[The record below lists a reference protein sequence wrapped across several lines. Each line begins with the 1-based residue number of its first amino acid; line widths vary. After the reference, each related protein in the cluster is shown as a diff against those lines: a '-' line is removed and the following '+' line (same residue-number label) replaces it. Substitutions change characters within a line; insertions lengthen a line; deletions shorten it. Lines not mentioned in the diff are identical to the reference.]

1 MNLIWNE
8 RIEKIKEIFSSYSIE
23 DNYTALLCSD
33 LYIYNIASPAK
44 HIFLY
49 NILSSLNPNKFT
61 KENKIIYYNDF
72 KRHIS
77 LIYSFLPRFPMFE
90 DYITEADWG
99 EIRFPYKNQQF
110 KIFYGNELESV
121 YDFLEQFK
129 IIFLPWSK
137 KYFDKTG
144 RDPSNELLFCLKLQD
159 YFISCIQQKVD
170 ENKVNQ
176 LSLGSIEIPQESFW
190 NSIKLFIKNFKI
202 EKIVEEKEIID
213 IYSIEHGKS
222 ISCNINEQS
231 FKKELSIGFLLPVYF
246 INYCNKHYP
255 ILPRRYTGVLLYNW
269 ENLFKSNKNK
279 INKKISYSLPCSL
292 KLHKYIEERLKVSLI
307 NPVVS
312 AIYPGGKPH
321 EIIFSTSFVIKNT
334 LFLIH
339 FLEPFHDIGKTSEE
353 IKKLTPKI
361 KEAIKLLENVPTTLL
376 LHQKR
381 KNMQINPVNIGD
393 KLDIFPII
401 IYSSIFMSVIG
412 VLEIPK
418 DMPGDLF
425 KLDEFLGII
434 DELDNSEQLLDFFD
448 YLNKEKNIAPFFS
461 LLDVFASYK
470 DSHGVLVEGASEY
483 TQISLDPHWGSNL
496 RYRSLRGFWAL
507 YPPVNLYGSPR
518 SWQLLKETLSRIRL
532 VARNQSNFAIF
543 TKVGET
549 NLFFTTPFL
558 EMNFEQIELSN
569 FLMECLEDT
578 VSQIIKLVC
587 HLSFFNKY
595 KKCVI
600 FILPKSLIKENNKF
614 QHLKH
619 LICDKSIWCSDIGA
633 PEKNIPGIR
642 IVFNDDLLQKKF
654 ESNDNSAEIDLLFE
668 FLSKINIICSDKSY
682 NIVKE
687 SIIKK
692 LQNQKPRFKMS
703 LISPEAD
710 FPKYSS
716 VVYPDIKEHKLAR
729 KLIALNAKEL
739 NIRPGKYENGEAKRI
754 INEIRKKMVQN
765 VNSEVIKYDFKPS
778 IPFLIEKSESI
789 INLYEQDKR
798 GVKKSSELKIDYD
811 PRERYIEIH
820 DKYINYLKNYNYLI
834 EKFIQINPQQ
844 LGEIISI
851 ENLKYILAL
860 VNEITILYNVSDA
873 LHYEIFNVSLNVSH
887 DYLFEIEYEP
897 EIDKK
902 YKNYGERFY
911 EHKTSLL
918 EKNATTLL
926 DIKNTN
932 QFMDKLD
939 SAFLEELG
947 FSLINML
954 TICRILSR
962 WASYTKAKINT
973 YYTSNFD
980 KLFKVCNK
988 NMSSFIEKEE
998 LKRILK
1004 FLTLEQSNI
1013 LLIEDDLI
1021 PYDDLP
1027 VWEIKKRP
1035 NRYNVKPII
1044 FIDDQCYWGPWSIY
1058 RVLLIWEGS
1067 ITNGR
1072 LPFSINKKEIKK
1084 VINFGKKM
1092 IEDGLVTKTYEII
1105 NKFTPFIDKEVGLHK
1120 RDKRGNHPEELG
1132 DYDILA
1138 FLKQKNL
1145 ILNIECKHLNQV
1157 FCLKDAKSLREDIF
1171 GKGKNKGYI
1180 KKIIRRENYLKKE
1193 TKKII
1198 KIMKWP
1204 VDKNLPEIISLFVSK
1219 NLYWWAINPPYTTN
1233 IKFITIDSL
1242 RKYISNLK

>member
-1 MNLIWNE
+1 MNLIWEE

-49 NILSSLNPNKFT
+49 NILSSLNPHEFT
-61 KENKIIYYNDF
+61 KENKIINYNDF
-72 KRHIS
+72 KRYIS
-77 LIYSFLPRFPMFE
+77 LIYSFLPKFPMFE
-90 DYITEADWG
+90 DYIAEADWG
-99 EIRFPYKNQQF
+99 EIRFPYDNQQF
-110 KIFYGNELESV
+110 KIFYGNELENV
-121 YDFLEQFK
+121 YERLEQFK
-129 IIFLPWSK
+129 IMFLPWRK

-159 YFISCIQQKVD
+159 SFISSIQQKVD
-170 ENKVNQ
+170 EKKVNQ
-176 LSLGSIEIPQESFW
+176 LSLGNIEIPEESFW
-190 NSIKLFIKNFKI
+190 NNVKLFINHFKI
-202 EKIVEEKEIID
+202 EKIVEEKEIIN
-213 IYSIEHGKS
+213 IYSIEQGEN
-222 ISCNINEQS
+222 ISCDIDEQS
-231 FKKELSIGFLLPVYF
+231 FKNELFTGLLLPVYF
-246 INYCNKHYP
+246 IKYCDKHYP
-255 ILPRRYTGVLLYNW
+255 ILPRRYSGVLLYNW
-269 ENLFKSNKNK
+269 GILFKSNK
-279 INKKISYSLPCSL
+279 INEKISYSFPCSL
-292 KLHKYIEERLKVSLI
+292 ILHKYIEERLKDSLI

-321 EIIFSTSFVIKNT
+321 ELIFSTSFVIKDT

-339 FLEPFHDIGKTSEE
+339 FLEPFHDISKTSKE

-361 KEAIKLLENVPTTLL
+361 KEAIKLLENVPTTLA

-381 KNMQINPVNIGD
+381 KSMQINPVNIGD

-401 IYSSIFMSVIG
+401 IYPSIFMSVIG

-496 RYRSLRGFWAL
+496 RYRNLRDFWAL
-507 YPPVNLYGSPR
+507 YPSVNLYGSPR
-518 SWQLLKETLSRIRL
+518 SWQLLKETSSRIRL
-532 VARNQSNFAIF
+532 VARNKSNFAIS

-558 EMNFEQIELSN
+558 EMDFDQIELSN

-578 VSQIIKLVC
+578 ISQVRKLIC
-587 HLSFFNKY
+587 SLSFFNKY

-600 FILPKSLIKENNKF
+600 FILPNSLIKENNKF

-642 IVFNDDLLQKKF
+642 IVFNENLLQKKF
-654 ESNDNSAEIDLLFE
+654 ESNDNSAEIDLLFD
-668 FLSKINIICSDKSY
+668 FLSNINIICPDKNY
-682 NIVKE
+682 NDAKE

-692 LQNQKPRFKMS
+692 LKNQKPRFMMS

-716 VVYPDIKEHKLAR
+716 AVYPDIKEYKLAR
-729 KLIALNAKEL
+729 KLVALNAKEL
-739 NIRPGKYENGEAKRI
+739 NIRPKKYKSSEAKRI
-754 INEIRKKMVQN
+754 INEIRKKMVQHI
-765 VNSEVIKYDFKPS
+765 NSEVIKYDFKPS
-778 IPFLIEKSESI
+778 IPFLIEKAESI

-798 GVKKSSELKIDYD
+798 RIEKSSELKIDYD

-844 LGEIISI
+844 TGEIISI
-851 ENLKYILAL
+851 KSLKYILAL
-860 VNEITILYNVSDA
+860 VNEIITLYTASDA
-873 LHYEIFNVSLNVSH
+873 LHYEIFNVFLNVSH

-911 EHKTSLL
+911 EHKTSLSD
-918 EKNATTLL
+918 KNTATLL
-926 DIKNTN
+926 DIKDKN
-932 QFMDKLD
+932 QFLDKLD
-939 SAFLEELG
+939 SAFLEELR
-947 FSLINML
+947 FSIINML

-962 WASYTKAKINT
+962 WASCTKAKIST

-988 NMSSFIEKEE
+988 NMSTFIEKEE

-1013 LLIEDDLI
+1013 LLIEDDPI
-1021 PYDDLP
+1021 PCDDLP

-1035 NRYNVKPII
+1035 NRCNVKPII
-1044 FIDDQCYWGPWSIY
+1044 FIDDQYYWGPWSIH
-1058 RVLLIWEGS
+1058 RCLIIWWGS

-1072 LPFSINKKEIKK
+1072 LPFLIDKKEIKK
-1084 VINFGKKM
+1084 AINFGKKT
-1092 IEDGLVTKTYEII
+1092 IEDGLVAKTYEII
-1105 NKFTPFIDKEVGLHK
+1105 SRFTPFIDKEVKLHK
-1120 RDKRGNHPEELG
+1120 RDKKGKHPEELG
-1132 DYDILA
+1132 DYDVLA

-1171 GKGKNKGYI
+1171 GKGEDRGYI
-1180 KKIIRRENYLKKE
+1180 E
-1193 TKKII
+1193 KII
-1198 KIMKWP
+1198 KRENHLKNESEKIMEIMNWP
-1204 VDKNLPEIISLFVSK
+1204 IDKNLPEIISLFVSK

-1233 IKFITIDSL
+1233 IKFVTIDSL
-1242 RKYISNLK
+1242 GKYISNLK

>member
-1 MNLIWNE
+1 M
-8 RIEKIKEIFSSYSIE
+8 
-23 DNYTALLCSD
+23 
-33 LYIYNIASPAK
+33 
-44 HIFLY
+44 
-49 NILSSLNPNKFT
+49 
-61 KENKIIYYNDF
+61 
-72 KRHIS
+72 
-77 LIYSFLPRFPMFE
+77 
-90 DYITEADWG
+90 
-99 EIRFPYKNQQF
+99 
-110 KIFYGNELESV
+110 
-121 YDFLEQFK
+121 
-129 IIFLPWSK
+129 
-137 KYFDKTG
+137 
-144 RDPSNELLFCLKLQD
+144 
-159 YFISCIQQKVD
+159 
-170 ENKVNQ
+170 
-176 LSLGSIEIPQESFW
+176 
-190 NSIKLFIKNFKI
+190 
-202 EKIVEEKEIID
+202 
-213 IYSIEHGKS
+213 
-222 ISCNINEQS
+222 
-231 FKKELSIGFLLPVYF
+231 
-246 INYCNKHYP
+246 
-255 ILPRRYTGVLLYNW
+255 
-269 ENLFKSNKNK
+269 
-279 INKKISYSLPCSL
+279 
-292 KLHKYIEERLKVSLI
+292 
-307 NPVVS
+307 
-312 AIYPGGKPH
+312 
-321 EIIFSTSFVIKNT
+321 
-334 LFLIH
+334 
-339 FLEPFHDIGKTSEE
+339 
-353 IKKLTPKI
+353 TPKI
-361 KEAIKLLENVPTTLL
+361 KEAIKLLENVPTTLA

-381 KNMQINPVNIGD
+381 KSMQINPVNIGD

-401 IYSSIFMSVIG
+401 IYPSIFMSVIG
-412 VLEIPK
+412 VLERPK

-448 YLNKEKNIAPFFS
+448 YLDKEKKIVPFFS

-483 TQISLDPHWGSNL
+483 TQISLDPHWGSSL
-496 RYRSLRGFWAL
+496 RYRNLRDFWTL
-507 YPPVNLYGSPR
+507 YPSVNLFGSPR
-518 SWQLLKETLSRIRL
+518 SWQLSKETPSSIRL

-543 TKVGET
+543 TNIGDT
-549 NLFFTTPFL
+549 NLFFVAPL
-558 EMNFEQIELSN
+558 LIMNRDQIELSN
-569 FLMECLEDT
+569 FLMECLED
-578 VSQIIKLVC
+578 VISQVRKLIC
-587 HLSFFNKY
+587 NLSFFNKY
-595 KKCVI
+595 KKCLI
-600 FILPKSLIKENNKF
+600 FILPNSLVKHDDKF
-614 QHLKH
+614 KH
-619 LICDKSIWCSDIGA
+619 LNYLVNNRKTWCSEIA
-633 PEKNIPGIR
+633 SPEKNTPGIR
-642 IVFNDDLLQKKF
+642 IVFNGDLLQKKF
-654 ESNDNSAEIDLLFE
+654 EGNDNSAEIDLLFE
-668 FLSKINIICSDKSY
+668 FLSKINIICPDKSY
-682 NIVKE
+682 NSVKE

-703 LISPEAD
+703 LILPEAD

-729 KLIALNAKEL
+729 KLIAFDAKKL
-739 NIRPGKYENGEAKRI
+739 NIRPGKYENDEAKRI

-765 VNSEVIKYDFKPS
+765 INSEVEKYDFKPS

-834 EKFIQINPQQ
+834 EKFIQMNPQQ
-844 LGEIISI
+844 IGEMISI
-851 ENLKYILAL
+851 ENLKYMLAL

-911 EHKTSLL
+911 EHKTSLSD
-918 EKNATTLL
+918 KNATTLL
-926 DIKNTN
+926 DIKETN
-932 QFMDKLD
+932 QFIDKLD
-939 SAFLEELG
+939 AAFLKELG
-947 FSLINML
+947 FSLVNML
-954 TICRILSR
+954 TTCRILSR
-962 WASYTKAKINT
+962 WANCSKVEINT

-988 NMSSFIEKEE
+988 NMSSFVEKEE
-998 LKRILK
+998 LNRILK

-1021 PYDDLP
+1021 PCDDLP

-1044 FIDDQCYWGPWSIY
+1044 FVDDQYCWGPWSIY

-1092 IEDGLVTKTYEII
+1092 IEDSLVTKACEII
-1105 NKFTPFIDKEVGLHK
+1105 NKFTPFLDKEVGLHK

-1157 FCLKDAKSLREDIF
+1157 FCLKDAKSLKEDIF
-1171 GKGKNKGYI
+1171 GKGEDRGYI
-1180 KKIIRRENYLKKE
+1180 EKIIKRENYLKNE
-1193 TKKII
+1193 SE
-1198 KIMKWP
+1198 KIMKIMNWP
-1204 VDKNLPEIISLFVSK
+1204 IDKNLPGIISLFVSK

-1233 IKFITIDSL
+1233 IKFVTIDSL
-1242 RKYISNLK
+1242 GKYISNLK

>member
-1 MNLIWNE
+1 MNLIWEE

-44 HIFLY
+44 HVFLY
-49 NILSSLNPNKFT
+49 NILTSLDPHEFT
-61 KENKIIYYNDF
+61 KENKIINYNDF
-72 KRHIS
+72 KRYIS
-77 LIYSFLPRFPMFE
+77 LIYSFLPKFPMFE
-90 DYITEADWG
+90 DYIAEADWG
-99 EIRFPYKNQQF
+99 EIRFPYDNQQF
-110 KIFYGNELESV
+110 KIFYGNELENV
-121 YDFLEQFK
+121 YERLEQFK
-129 IIFLPWSK
+129 IMFLPWSK

-159 YFISCIQQKVD
+159 SFISSIQQKVD
-170 ENKVNQ
+170 EKKVNQ
-176 LSLGSIEIPQESFW
+176 LSLGNIEIPEESFW
-190 NSIKLFIKNFKI
+190 NNVNLFINDFEI
-202 EKIVEEKEIID
+202 EKIAEEKELID
-213 IYSIEHGKS
+213 IYSSEQGKS
-222 ISCNINEQS
+222 VNRNNNEQS
-231 FKKELSIGFLLPVYF
+231 FKQELFSGFLLPVYF
-246 INYCNKHYP
+246 INHCNKYYP
-255 ILPRRYTGVLLYNW
+255 ILPRRYTGVLFYNW
-269 ENLFKSNKNK
+269 ENLFKSYKNK
-279 INKKISYSLPCSL
+279 SNKKLSYSLLCSL
-292 KLHKYIEERLKVSLI
+292 KLHKYIKERLKVSLI
-307 NPVVS
+307 NPAVS
-312 AIYPGGKPH
+312 AIYPGGKSH

-339 FLEPFHDIGKTSEE
+339 FLEPFYDIKETSKE

-361 KEAIKLLENVPTTLL
+361 KEAIKLIENVPTTLA

-381 KNMQINPVNIGD
+381 KNMQINPVNVD
-393 KLDIFPII
+393 SKLDILPLII
-401 IYSSIFMSVIG
+401 NPSIFLSAMG

-418 DMPGDLF
+418 DMPGHVL

-434 DELDNSEQLLDFFD
+434 DELDGSEQLLDFFD
-448 YLNKEKNIAPFFS
+448 YLDKEKNIVPFFS
-461 LLDVFASYK
+461 HLDVFASYK

-483 TQISLDPHWGSNL
+483 TQISLDPHWGSSL
-496 RYRSLRGFWAL
+496 RYRNLRDFWEL
-507 YPPVNLYGSPR
+507 YPSVNLYGSPR
-518 SWQLLKETLSRIRL
+518 SWQLLKETSSRIRL
-532 VARNQSNFAIF
+532 VARNKSNFAIS

-558 EMNFEQIELSN
+558 EMNFDQGESSN
-569 FLMECLEDT
+569 FLIECLEDT
-578 VSQIIKLVC
+578 VSQIRKLVC
-587 HLSFFNKY
+587 RLSFFNKY

-600 FILPKSLIKENNKF
+600 FILPNSLIKKNNKF

-619 LICDKSIWCSDIGA
+619 LICDKSVWCSDIGA

-668 FLSKINIICSDKSY
+668 FLSNINIICPDKSY
-682 NIVKE
+682 NSVKE
-687 SIIKK
+687 SIIEK

-703 LISPEAD
+703 LISPEVD

-716 VVYPDIKEHKLAR
+716 EVYPDIKEHKLAR
-729 KLIALNAKEL
+729 KLVALNAKKL

-754 INEIRKKMVQN
+754 INEIRKEMVQH

-778 IPFLIEKSESI
+778 IPFLIEKAESI
-789 INLYEQDKR
+789 INLFEQDKR
-798 GVKKSSELKIDYD
+798 GIEKSSELKIDYD
-811 PRERYIEIH
+811 PRERYTEIH

-844 LGEIISI
+844 IGEIISL
-851 ENLKYILAL
+851 ENLKYLLAL
-860 VNEITILYNVSDA
+860 VNEIITLYTASDA
-873 LHYEIFNVSLNVSH
+873 LHYGIFNVFLNVSH
-887 DYLFEIEYEP
+887 DYLFETEYEP

-911 EHKTSLL
+911 EHKTSLSD
-918 EKNATTLL
+918 KNTATLL
-926 DIKNTN
+926 DIKDKN
-932 QFMDKLD
+932 QFLDKLD
-939 SAFLEELG
+939 SAFLEELR
-947 FSLINML
+947 FSIINML

-962 WASYTKAKINT
+962 WASCTKAKTNT
-973 YYTSNFD
+973 YYDSNFD

-988 NMSSFIEKEE
+988 NMSTFIEKEE

-1013 LLIEDDLI
+1013 LLIEDDPI
-1021 PYDDLP
+1021 PCDDLP

-1044 FIDDQCYWGPWSIY
+1044 LIDDQYYWGPWSIY
-1058 RVLLIWEGS
+1058 RMLFIWEGA

-1072 LPFSINKKEIKK
+1072 LPFSINKEEIKK
-1084 VINFGKKM
+1084 TMNFGKKM
-1092 IEDGLVTKTYEII
+1092 MEDGLVTKTYEII
-1105 NKFTPFIDKEVGLHK
+1105 NKFTPFIDKEVELYK
-1120 RDKRGNHPEELG
+1120 RDKKGNHPEELG
-1132 DYDILA
+1132 DYDVLA

-1171 GKGKNKGYI
+1171 GRGEDKGYI
-1180 KKIIRRENYLKKE
+1180 EKIIRRENYLKNKSE
-1193 TKKII
+1193 KIME
-1198 KIMKWP
+1198 IMKWP
-1204 VDKNLPEIISLFVSK
+1204 FDKNLPEIISLFVSK

-1233 IKFITIDSL
+1233 IKFVTIDSL
-1242 RKYISNLK
+1242 GKYISNLK